1 MTCRK
6 AEITDI
12 TVLNRISVTS
22 KRHWGYPEEWIENW
36 KEDLSLTASDLNSQ
50 ETLVMDFKRKIIGF
64 CSIKDHGDR
73 YEVIHLWILP
83 EFIGKGY
90 GKILL
95 KETLTLFVLEDKP
108 IWVLADPNAESFYNK
123 QGFTTLEKVESFPKG
138 RYLPLMKMDRF
149 LRYKK

>member
-1 MTCRK
+1 MTFRK
-6 AEITDI
+6 AEISDI
-12 TVLNRISVTS
+12 TVLNRVSVTS

-36 KEDLSLTASDLNSQ
+36 KEDLTLTANDLNSQ
-50 ETLVMDFKRKIIGF
+50 ETLVMDFKRRIIGF
-64 CSIKDHGDR
+64 CSIKDNGDR

-123 QGFTTLEKVESFPKG
+123 QGFITLEKVESFPKG